1 MTVKRGQNGQILL
14 FAKIYINLPLFWK
27 YIGIYH
33 IFLNSSMWNSSLTY
47 NSSSLKKLP
56 SKLPQNFSIELEYL
70 KFGRSLY
77 IFWPVKKSYADVI
90 SYILNNHVY
99 LPFMPCVHVSYK
111 FVLLR
116 MPQAASFSF
125 IFIFWVNT
133 KTLVKFVTKL
143 YLLCVIILR
152 KMVIVRNSIW
162 PKPDRCELK
171 SKVPI
176 KFVAKLYLLFKQIWL

>member
-1 MTVKRGQNGQILL
+1 
-14 FAKIYINLPLFWK
+14 
-27 YIGIYH
+27 
-33 IFLNSSMWNSSLTY
+33 MWNSSLTY

-70 KFGRSLY
+70 KCGRSLY

-152 KMVIVRNSIW
+152 KMVIVRNSIC

-176 KFVAKLYLLFKQIWL
+176 KFVAKLYLLFKQNLVTNLVVI